1 MGDLVKHMCLYMF
14 TPTSRC
20 SRLSGQSAGNAKRRR
35 SVQTSASAN
44 NAVKLANKSLKD
56 LSLRSIA
63 PNICAKFRPEYILL
77 VLPDLMRCVYVCW
90 HACMCMCDRYM
101 VVDEAHRIRNSTTVT
116 SLAVRSVGEQAQ
128 YRVALTGEID
138 V

>member
-1 MGDLVKHMCLYMF
+1 M
-14 TPTSRC
+14 
-20 SRLSGQSAGNAKRRR
+20 
-35 SVQTSASAN
+35 QTSASAKN
-44 NAVKLANKSLKD
+44 VVKLANKCSKAVDPVLSLKD

-63 PNICAKFRPEYILL
+63 PNICAKFRPEYVLL
-77 VLPDLMRCVYVCW
+77 VLPHLMRCVYVCW
-90 HACMCMCDRYM
+90 YACMCVCNRYM

-128 YRVALTGEID
+128 YRVALTGETD